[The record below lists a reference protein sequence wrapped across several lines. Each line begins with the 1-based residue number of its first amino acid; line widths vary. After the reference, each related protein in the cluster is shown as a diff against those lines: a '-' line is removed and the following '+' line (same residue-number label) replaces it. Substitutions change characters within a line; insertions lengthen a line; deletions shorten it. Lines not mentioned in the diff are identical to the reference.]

1 MTRQIRDLV
10 VTLAALGVLFTM
22 LITIDPR
29 LRDRAGQLT
38 GSVSHQQWETGRSAV
53 NETMGTAVS
62 IVSGYANDNIYL
74 FMFLVVAAVLFV
86 LMLRT

>member
-22 LITIDPR
+22 LMTVDPR

-38 GSVSHQQWETGRSAV
+38 VGVSHQHWDASRDAVGDTMGSAV
-53 NETMGTAVS
+53 AL
-62 IVSGYANDNIYL
+62 VSGYANDNVYL
-74 FMFLVVAAVLFV
+74 FAFLVVAVVLFM

>member
-29 LRDRAGQLT
+29 LRDRAGALT
-38 GSVSHQQWETGRSAV
+38 GGVGNQQWETSRYAV
-53 NETMGTAVS
+53 HETMGTAVS
-62 IVSGYANDNIYL
+62 LVSGYANDNIYL
-74 FMFLVVAAVLFV
+74 FAFLVVAAVLFV